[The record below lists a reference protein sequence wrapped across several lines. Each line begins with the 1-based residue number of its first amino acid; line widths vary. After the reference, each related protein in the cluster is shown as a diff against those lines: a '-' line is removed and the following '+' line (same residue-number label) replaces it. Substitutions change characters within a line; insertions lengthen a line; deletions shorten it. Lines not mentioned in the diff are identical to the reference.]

1 MFTQPVSM
9 KCTYEQYTNDLVPHL
24 LNMGYKKFDISSF
37 LACPYICTNY
47 SGVDYYLT
55 NLASDNIHNNGRYF
69 IKEYNRDFFLAL
81 ASIRSDN
88 EIKVGDWVINPNC
101 ENPTPSKIIEIQ
113 KDYYKTPETLTNPL
127 ILGFARKNSS
137 IRKATAREIIK
148 HFSMQNRFPFKL
160 NLVDARKIIDSA
172 CNSWKERLL
181 QDWNKE
187 LILKDFVMIEETFYK
202 EMRNECTSNQHR
214 LFDEIFGKDFKIG
227 DWVYVINGGNG
238 AFGANDFIGQITD
251 RKTAQE
257 KGYKGYSTLHKED
270 APLYVTNGITSWGL
284 CKGYEIRKATQE
296 EINKVENP
304 CPYKKGELI
313 FIKLQGSD
321 IWHVRYATGR
331 MLNEL
336 VEVYVN
342 QLKESSSVTLSN
354 KHAKLGDTLP
364 D

>member
-1 MFTQPVSM
+1 MFIQPVSM
-9 KCTYEQYTNDLVPHL
+9 KCNHKQYIEDLRPYL
-24 LNMGYKKFDISSF
+24 LNMGYKEFTLISFS
-37 LACPYICTNY
+37 ACSYICTNY
-47 SGVDYYLT
+47 STIDYYLT
-55 NLASDNIHNNGRYF
+55 NLTLDNIHNNNRYF

-88 EIKVGDWVINPNC
+88 EIKVGDWAINPNC

-113 KDYYKTPETLTNPL
+113 KDYYKTAETLNNPL
-127 ILGFARKNSS
+127 ILGFNRKNSS
-137 IRKATAREIIK
+137 IRKATAKEIIK
-148 HFSMQNRFPFKL
+148 HFNMQNRFPFKL
-160 NLVDARKIIDSA
+160 DLANARKIIDSA
-172 CNSWKERLL
+172 CSNWKERLL

-202 EMRNECTSNQHR
+202 EMRKECTSNQHK
-214 LFDEIFGKDFKIG
+214 LFDEIFGKDFKID

-238 AFGANDFIGQITD
+238 AFGGNAFIGQITD
-251 RKTAQE
+251 RKTAE
-257 KGYKGYSTLHKED
+257 GKGYSGHSTLHKED
-270 APLYVTNGITSWGL
+270 ALLYVTNGITSWGL

-321 IWHVRYATGR
+321 LWQVRYATGR
-331 MLNEL
+331 MISNS

-342 QLKESSSVTLSN
+342 QLKESSSVILSN